1 MAGSP
6 NTSPT
11 PKEPRRS
18 RETAAWLPGALSA
31 AALETVSEGVVLA
44 DCDGLIVYM
53 NPFAERLIG
62 VDLTEARGKPVT
74 KIYPIVSETT
84 RLQRQDP
91 VEICLRER
99 RTVVLPGLFLLQ
111 THQGDEH
118 IIRDTVSPIFGSGS
132 EDELQGVVLVFKDL
146 TRIRGLEKQMVY
158 LTSHDTLTGLIN
170 RQEFEIY
177 LEAALESS
185 RDLGL
190 AHTLLQM
197 NVLELKL
204 INDYFGLIAGD
215 ELLRRVG
222 DHLRRQVGEMGI
234 LGRLGGD
241 DFGLL
246 LENRDHA
253 RAQRIAEAL
262 QRSFRSFRFSWGGQ
276 DFDIGLA
283 IGMVPFRPASDSA
296 LQLLKNS
303 DAACYLARQSRN
315 RIHTF
320 APSDTALA
328 ERHGPLH
335 WVHRIRRALAEDR
348 FSIFLQEIRPLAQ
361 QRRSHRFFE
370 ALVRMIDDEGK
381 IVAPGQFI
389 PVAEDHDLAPLVDRW
404 VVRRTL
410 RMLAQNECSLL
421 SGASVS
427 INLSGRSLGDEAFLE
442 EVSDYIDASGVDT
455 RRIFFEITETAAV
468 ANLGHAL
475 RFINAL
481 KKKGCRFVLDDFGSG
496 LSSFAYLKNLPVDML
511 KIDGE
516 FVRNMEIDPIREA
529 MVAAI
534 NQVGQVMGLE
544 TIAEWVESEATYER
558 LEQMGVDFV
567 QGYLIH
573 RPEATS

>member
-6 NTSPT
+6 NPPPAS
-11 PKEPRRS
+11 KEPRRS
-18 RETAAWLPGALSA
+18 RKTAAWLPGALSA
-31 AALETVSEGVVLA
+31 AALETISEGVVLA
-44 DCDGLIVYM
+44 DRDGLVVYM

-62 VDLTEARGKPVT
+62 VDLTEARGEPVA

-84 RLQRQDP
+84 RLERQDP

-111 THQGDEH
+111 TLQGEEH

-132 EDELQGVVLVFKDL
+132 DGELQGVVLVFRDL

-222 DHLRRQVGEMGI
+222 DHLRQQVGEMGI

-253 RAQRIAEAL
+253 QAQQIAEDL
-262 QRSFRSFRFSWGGQ
+262 QRSFRTFRFSWGGQ

-283 IGMVPFRPASDSA
+283 IGMVPFRPVSDSA

-348 FSIFLQEIRPLAQ
+348 FSIFLQEIRPLGG
-361 QRRSHRFFE
+361 QRSFRFFE
-370 ALVRMIDDEGK
+370 VLVRMLTDSGE
-381 IVAPGQFI
+381 IVPPGQFI

-410 RMLAQNECSLL
+410 RLLAQDDNSIL
-421 SGASVS
+421 SGAAVS

-442 EVSDYIDASGVDT
+442 EISDYIAASGVDT
-455 RRIFFEITETAAV
+455 QRLFFEITETAAV

-475 RFINAL
+475 RFISAL

-558 LEQMGVDFV
+558 LEHMGVDFV